1 MITDLLMMNLPL
13 KYMNKFNKGGGR
25 LYLKARQIVSS
36 ELR

>member
-13 KYMNKFNKGGGR
+13 KHMNKINKGGGR
-25 LYLKARQIVSS
+25 LYLKARQICSN